1 MWKGI
6 FNTFVKM
13 TDKIITHLVGLEKA
27 KSYCAYQ
34 ERCHKEVSDKLFS
47 WKLNT
52 DEIDFI
58 IDHLLQENYL
68 NEERFAIAYAGGK
81 FRIKQWGRKKIIQK
95 LKEKRVSEYCIK
107 KGLEEIDDEQYEK
120 VLHQLIEKKY
130 KSLKDKNPFT
140 RKKKVAAYIYG
151 RGYESN
157 LIWEHLN
164 DCY

>member
-1 MWKGI
+1 
-6 FNTFVKM
+6 M

-130 KSLKDKNPFT
+130 KSLKDKNTFT